1 MDARYGIA
9 AATTDVVALAREQ
22 AAKCTERLAKF
33 DRVDELF
40 GRKQGWEDERA
51 HLELGRRF
59 ETFCLEFWERQVD
72 QPFNAHLF
80 ADDGGENED
89 PGTDEKAPRT
99 GSQHDDTGSADRS
112 DED

>member
-1 MDARYGIA
+1 MMFCCVLTLIQSLFCSMLIFKFLSRHIGIIC
-9 AATTDVVALAREQ
+9 VV
-22 AAKCTERLAKF
+22 
-33 DRVDELF
+33 
-40 GRKQGWEDERA
+40 
-51 HLELGRRF
+51 LGRRF

-72 QPFNAHLF
+72 QRFNAHLF

-99 GSQHDDTGSADRS
+99 GSQHEDTASADRS

>member
-1 MDARYGIA
+1 
-9 AATTDVVALAREQ
+9 VVALAREQ

-59 ETFCLEFWERQVD
+59 ETFCLEFWARQVD

-89 PGTDEKAPRT
+89 PGMGDTVSRA
-99 GSQHDDTGSADRS
+99 GSHDDETGPADTS
-112 DED
+112 TQD